1 MSSTGTLSDNLRGV
15 PVPEV
20 SHRRSVRR
28 SVRPTGVFSPVFFQ
42 FAADFSAVLFSYIA
56 FNIVRYELGAYEV
69 PFKADIWHI
78 AVIPSVM
85 LAYWLLL
92 FWMSGLYRD
101 WFVRSPFD
109 ELYAIA
115 RTTFWGCFA
124 LFILIVVD
132 SENFDRYRLKIIVF
146 WLILL
151 FAVFIFR
158 LFARIVQR
166 SLRRSGVIILP
177 AVVIGTVQRVQSL
190 FEWIR
195 GNPSWGYHVHG
206 VALDT
211 GSLPPDTAAGIQVV
225 PIDKAEL
232 LISELHPQVVLI
244 SLDNVNHTQLLT
256 LTSMC
261 AGSGIRVKIV
271 PDLYEVFTG
280 LARTLPMYGAPLI
293 EITTQILRP
302 WQETA
307 KRIFDI
313 IFSAAVLLLGMPIWL
328 LIGVAIRLESQG
340 AVLFNQM
347 RIGKNGKPFLMH
359 KYRSMVRDS
368 EKKGQQW
375 TVVNDPRVTKFGR
388 LLRKTH
394 LDEIPQFWNVLKGEM
409 SIVGPRPEQ
418 PKFVEKYQAIL
429 PYYTRRLIVR
439 PGITGWWQVKYKA
452 HTESVEEIEGR
463 LRDDFYYIEN
473 LSLKLDF
480 EILIRTV
487 YCVVTG
493 HGQA

>member
-1 MSSTGTLSDNLRGV
+1 MNTTGALPNNLRGV

-20 SHRRSVRR
+20 SRPQAAHRSVT
-28 SVRPTGVFSPVFFQ
+28 PTGLFSPVFFQ

-56 FNIVRYELGAYEV
+56 FNIARYILGVYEV
-69 PFKADIWHI
+69 PFEVDVWHI

-85 LAYWLLL
+85 LGYWLLL

-124 LFILIVVD
+124 LFLLIVID
-132 SENFDRYRLKIIVF
+132 SENFDRYRLKIVAF

-151 FAVFIFR
+151 SAVFIFR
-158 LFARIVQR
+158 LIARIVQR
-166 SLRRSGVIILP
+166 SLRRRGAILLPTVI
-177 AVVIGTVQRVQSL
+177 IGTVPRVQSL
-190 FEWIR
+190 FEWIG
-195 GNPSWGYHVHG
+195 GNPSWGYKVRG
-206 VALDT
+206 VALDA
-211 GSLPPDTAAGIQVV
+211 GSLPADATAGIHITS
-225 PIDKAEL
+225 IDNVES
-232 LISELHPQVVLI
+232 LIAELHPQVILI
-244 SLDNVNHTQLLT
+244 SLDTVNHTQLLT

-261 AGSGIRVKIV
+261 AGRGIRVKIV

-280 LARTLPMYGAPLI
+280 LARALPMYGAPLI

-313 IFSAAVLLLGMPIWL
+313 IFSAAVLLVGMPFWL

-375 TVVNDPRVTKFGR
+375 TAINDPRVTKFGR

-493 HGQA
+493 HGQT

>member
-1 MSSTGTLSDNLRGV
+1 MNTTDALPRQHFPAADIN
-15 PVPEV
+15 
-20 SHRRSVRR
+20 RRESARR
-28 SVRPTGVFSPVFFQ
+28 LTPTGLFSPSFFQ
-42 FAADFSAVLFSYIA
+42 FVSDAAAIIVSYGV
-56 FNIVRYELGAYEV
+56 FNVVRYVAGAYEV
-69 PFKADIWHI
+69 PFVADVWHVV
-78 AVIPSVM
+78 VIPAVM
-85 LAYWLLL
+85 MLYWQLL

-109 ELYAIA
+109 EFYAVA
-115 RTTFWGCFA
+115 KATFWGCFA
-124 LFILIVVD
+124 LFLLIVID
-132 SENFDRYRLKIIVF
+132 SENFDRYRIKIAAF
-146 WLILL
+146 WVILL
-151 FAVFIFR
+151 TTVFALR
-158 LFARIVQR
+158 LTSRIIQR
-166 SLRRSGVIILP
+166 GLRRRGIILLP
-177 AVVIGTVQRVQSL
+177 TVVIGTAQRVQSL

-195 GNPSWGYHVHG
+195 GNPSWGYHVRG
-206 VALDT
+206 VAVESGT
-211 GSLPPDTAAGIQVV
+211 LP
-225 PIDKAEL
+225 AEL
-232 LISELHPQVVLI
+232 TQGMSVCNIGQTESMIAELHPQVVLI
-244 SLDNVNHTQLLT
+244 SLDTVNHTQLLT
-256 LTSMC
+256 LTSKC
-261 AGSGIRVKIV
+261 AGRGIRVKIV

-313 IFSAAVLLLGMPIWL
+313 IFSAAVLMLGMPLWV
-328 LIGVAIRLESQG
+328 LIGIAIRMESRG

-368 EKKGQQW
+368 EKQGQQW
-375 TVVNDPRVTKFGR
+375 TAINDPRVTKFGR
-388 LLRKTH
+388 FLRKTH

-418 PKFVEKYQAIL
+418 PKFVEKYEAIL

-493 HGQA
+493 HGQT